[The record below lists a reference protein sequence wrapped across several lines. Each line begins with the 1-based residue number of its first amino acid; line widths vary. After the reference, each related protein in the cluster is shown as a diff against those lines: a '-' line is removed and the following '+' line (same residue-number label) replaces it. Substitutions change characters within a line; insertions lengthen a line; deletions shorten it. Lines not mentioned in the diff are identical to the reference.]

1 MLQAVTLL
9 APLLSHHTIS
19 TATLHIST
27 PDNSSTN
34 SLHSVSSIPRV
45 PAPPA
50 MVTPGPKAEALAKH
64 IAVLLQ
70 LLHGTDFH
78 QQMLLKAASVSGVQH
93 LYVSLFPCKLVLF
106 SVFQVFFQI
115 CSVQWFYKDAL

>member
-1 MLQAVTLL
+1 
-9 APLLSHHTIS
+9 
-19 TATLHIST
+19 
-27 PDNSSTN
+27 
-34 SLHSVSSIPRV
+34 
-45 PAPPA
+45 

-78 QQMLLKAASVSGVQH
+78 QQMLLKAAPVSGVQH
-93 LYVSLFPCKLVLF
+93 LYVCFFPCKLVLF
-106 SVFQVFFQI
+106 SI